1 MQKNYKI
8 SVIIPIYNSEK
19 YIGRCLRSLK
29 RQSLNKKNYEI
40 IIINDCSKDN
50 SMNEIKKYLDGN
62 IKVIQNKKNLGL
74 PASLNIGIK
83 KAKGSLVVRVDSDD
97 WVHEDFLNIL
107 STFLA
112 INNNLDAV
120 ACDYNLSDENEKII
134 KTENCIKKPI
144 GCGIMFRIQ
153 QLLEMGLYDK
163 KFKYAEEEAFRK
175 VFLKKY
181 NITRVPLSLYRY
193 RQHPKN
199 RSKNKQMVKLYRS
212 KFKNA

>member
-8 SVIIPIYNSEK
+8 SVIIPVYNSEK

-175 VFLKKY
+175 VFKK
-181 NITRVPLSLYRY
+181 I
-193 RQHPKN
+193 QHYK
-199 RSKNKQMVKLYRS
+199 SS
-212 KFKNA
+212 IKFIQI

>member
-1 MQKNYKI
+1 MQKNYKV

-40 IIINDCSKDN
+40 VIIDDCSKDN
-50 SMNEIKKYLDGN
+50 SISEIKKYLDGN
-62 IKVIQNKKNLGL
+62 IKIIQNKKNLGL
-74 PASLNIGIK
+74 PASLNTGIK
-83 KAKGSLVVRVDSDD
+83 NAKGSLIIRVDSDD

-107 STFLA
+107 STFLSL
-112 INNNLDAV
+112 NNNLDAV

-181 NITRVPLSLYRY
+181 KITRVPLSLYRY

-199 RSKNKQMVKLYRS
+199 RSKNKNMVKRYRN